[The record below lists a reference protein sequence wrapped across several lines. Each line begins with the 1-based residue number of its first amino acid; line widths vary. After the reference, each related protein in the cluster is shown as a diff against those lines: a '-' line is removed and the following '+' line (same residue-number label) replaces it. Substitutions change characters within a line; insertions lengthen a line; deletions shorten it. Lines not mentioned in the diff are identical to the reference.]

1 MSSYACIRIV
11 AAVALVGAISVAH
24 VDAKARAED
33 THAQLEVRIT
43 EFPLPTNGA
52 LPGGIVVGPDGALWF
67 YETGTNQIGRISTEG
82 QITEFPIS
90 TANASQPN
98 QGFLGVGPDG
108 AIWFTENRSF
118 SLGRLTLDG
127 QMSEM
132 PIDLVVRNR
141 AERSTQP
148 IARCDRGG

>member
-67 YETGTNQIGRISTEG
+67 YE
-82 QITEFPIS
+82 
-90 TANASQPN
+90 
-98 QGFLGVGPDG
+98 
-108 AIWFTENRSF
+108 NRSF